1 MQIYGQIATL
11 FDSFLNPED
20 MRKDLSFVVCRT
32 ASKDVSVLE
41 HRLEWRRIPK
51 LQRIRRL
58 HIVMSVDQNGA
69 TPGLM
74 FIARPNDRV
83 PPRRNKLCF
92 QTNAGKFLHQPSSA
106 FHQLFLVFVVGRNT
120 RKPQERIILFKIIV
134 THGPKPN
141 RFSQFA
147 YDF

>member
-20 MRKDLSFVVCRT
+20 MRKDLTFVVCRA

-58 HIVMSVDQNGA
+58 HIVMSVAQNGA

-74 FIARPNDRV
+74 FIACPNGRV
-83 PPRRNKLCF
+83 ATRWDKLRF
-92 QTNAGKFLHQPSSA
+92 QTDAGKFLHQ
-106 FHQLFLVFVVGRNT
+106 
-120 RKPQERIILFKIIV
+120 
-134 THGPKPN
+134 
-141 RFSQFA
+141 
-147 YDF
+147 

>member
-51 LQRIRRL
+51 PQRVRRL

-69 TPGLM
+69 SPGLM
-74 FIARPNDRV
+74 YIVRPHDRD
-83 PPRRNKLCF
+83 PTRRHKLCF
-92 QTNAGKFLHQPSSA
+92 ETNCGK
-106 FHQLFLVFVVGRNT
+106 V
-120 RKPQERIILFKIIV
+120 
-134 THGPKPN
+134 
-141 RFSQFA
+141 
-147 YDF
+147 